1 MFVIDYCYESTD
13 SDDELI
19 EQFHCKLEDK
29 FDSFDAAMDK
39 LKAIEADFSY
49 ESDYQVTTSIQNDN
63 LIVSALVIA
72 DNEVIERQI
81 YTYQIQAGC

>member
-19 EQFHCKLEDK
+19 EQFDCKLEDK

-39 LKAIEADFSY
+39 LKAIEADFSH
-49 ESDYQVTTSIQNDN
+49 END
-63 LIVSALVIA
+63 IK
-72 DNEVIERQI
+72 
-81 YTYQIQAGC
+81 

>member
-39 LKAIEADFSY
+39 LKTIEADFSH
-49 ESDYQVTTSIQNDN
+49 ENDYQVTTSIQNDN
-63 LIVSALVIA
+63 LTVSALVIA